1 MYFIQNVRE
10 KLKKMSIIASNMRHP
25 ILSIS
30 MWFLILFLWSCSSPE
45 KQSERNIAKKTSE
58 GIQIYQRNPF
68 YWMYDGK
75 PVLLI
80 GGSMEDNLFQIEDLK
95 AHLELLQSM
104 GGNYV
109 RCTMSARDEHNAK
122 PFSRD
127 AEGLFALDS
136 PDPDYWKRLD
146 DLLRYA
152 RELEIVVQIE
162 VWATYDFYWGE
173 KAWADNPFN
182 PKLNSSYTVEE
193 SGLPDTI
200 DHPAQSSPNP
210 FFLSVPT
217 LNDNQLL
224 LNYQKHFV
232 DKLMEVSLPYDNV
245 LYCIDNETTVNF
257 EWGKYW
263 SAYLHQ
269 LAQQYGKEIYVTE
282 MWDSWDPTE
291 SNVEGAIVQAP
302 DLNDWYTEYFD
313 PSLHETARFTFS
325 LNDTASYQ
333 FLDVSNHN
341 AQKGE
346 VHYLTGLWVRNAVA
360 QSGKIR
366 PINNVKIYGGDRD
379 KLWSGN
385 HQDGKERFWRNVFAG
400 HAAVRFHRQ
409 PSGIALTE
417 EAQHQIRSL
426 RMLTDQQEVFA
437 LAPSNDILSARE
449 NNEAYCLANGD
460 KSRLMIYFPAKGSVH
475 VSAQK
480 GIYELSGID
489 ISASKWR
496 ESETVELPGV
506 VDNPLSGSYAVVLK
520 KK

>member
-1 MYFIQNVRE
+1 MA
-10 KLKKMSIIASNMRHP
+10 M
-25 ILSIS
+25 
-30 MWFLILFLWSCSSPE
+30 
-45 KQSERNIAKKTSE
+45 QSSE
-58 GIQIYQRNPF
+58 GIQIYQKNPF

-95 AHLELLQSM
+95 AHLELLQSV

-122 PFSRD
+122 PFTRD
-127 AEGLFALDS
+127 AEGLFELDS
-136 PDPDYWKRLD
+136 PNPDYWKRLD

-152 RELEIVVQIE
+152 SKLKIVVQIE

-182 PKLNSSYTVEE
+182 PKLNSTYTMEA

-210 FFLSVPT
+210 FFLSVPA

-224 LNYQKHFV
+224 LNYQKRFV
-232 DKLMEVSLPYDNV
+232 NKLMEVSLPYDNV

-269 LAQQYGKEIYVTE
+269 LAQQHGKNIYVTE

-302 DLNDWYTEYFD
+302 ELNDWYREYFD
-313 PSLHETARFTFS
+313 PALHETAKFTFS
-325 LNDTASYQ
+325 LHDTTSYQ

-346 VHYLTGLWVRNAVA
+346 VHYLTGLWAREAVA
-360 QSGKIR
+360 RSEKIR

-385 HQDGKERFWRNVFAG
+385 HQDGRERFWRNVFAG

-417 EAQHQIRSL
+417 EAQHQIKSL
-426 RMLTDQQEVFA
+426 RMLTDQQEVFT
-437 LAPSNDILSARE
+437 LEPSTDLLSARE
-449 NNEAYCLANGD
+449 NNEAYCLANED
-460 KSRLMIYFPAKGSVH
+460 KSTLIVYFPAKGSVH
-475 VSAQK
+475 VNARE
-480 GIYELSGID
+480 GTYELTGMD
-489 ISASKWR
+489 ISVSKWR
-496 ESETVELPGV
+496 ETETLELPGT
-506 VDNPLSGSYAVVLK
+506 VDNPLSESYAVVLK